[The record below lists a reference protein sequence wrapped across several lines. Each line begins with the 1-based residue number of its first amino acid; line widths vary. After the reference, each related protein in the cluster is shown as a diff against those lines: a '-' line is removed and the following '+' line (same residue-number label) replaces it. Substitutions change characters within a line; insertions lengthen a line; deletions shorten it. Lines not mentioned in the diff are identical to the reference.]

1 MSIKTFF
8 NELLGK
14 ETNQIAPISVYRVE
28 TPDKIVETKIQ
39 PVKIPNIFDVSERL
53 ANLAHDISALKNDM
67 VSRSWFKDEF
77 QDISPS
83 ITDKLN
89 EISAI
94 LRSLQ
99 TTINNFTNLFS
110 SKLSNFTKDGTSTQF
125 SDLNRFNVSLG
136 ISGIIYEIIK
146 THEKIRYKDIIKSVP
161 ASDPTLSKYLKILV
175 SENKIRRIKV
185 GKAVY
190 YEVV

>member
-1 MSIKTFF
+1 VSIKTFF